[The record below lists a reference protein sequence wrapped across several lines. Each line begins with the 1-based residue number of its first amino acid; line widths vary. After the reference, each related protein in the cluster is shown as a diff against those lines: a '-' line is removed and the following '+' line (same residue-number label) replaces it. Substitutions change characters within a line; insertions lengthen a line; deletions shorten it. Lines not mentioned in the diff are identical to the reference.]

1 MCDWIDARKKR
12 FLPTGTGETIMDTTA
27 RIGQRVA
34 AHDVEIH
41 DIRQRMPRGGVYP
54 RFKLARWTH
63 TAVHYT
69 AAWRERSNLEAE
81 IRSWIGHAN
90 YHVNTHG
97 WPGIAYCIG
106 ITPSGRVLLLR
117 DIEEMGYHAF
127 NANEIALGISCDTT
141 KGQTPTPD
149 MLRSLN
155 IVLKVLHEET
165 PELPNLVRDKTYS
178 HKELGFYDKRNYGTE
193 CCGDLLPFVV
203 RYRKGEDFALS
214 RPSER
219 PQEVDC
225 AKVDVPG
232 VGERWVIGQ
241 IFRRWSE
248 PKANVKIFG
257 LPLTGMSGNDA
268 DGYQQI
274 FERAIMRHVPG
285 SWPEKHDVL
294 LEHVGREVA
303 QAKYGDLSSGPFA
316 AIPAFESTDS
326 SRYFPET
333 NHSVSHG
340 FKSYWEKYGDLDYFG
355 LPISEEFTEDDQT
368 VQYFERARFEWH
380 PGSDPHHFDVML
392 GRLGAEVMQVR
403 GMQPGKDGES
413 PSTPPQISLDS
424 HIAVDQ
430 PNDIDASQIVN
441 ACYQHNRQP
450 KYERQKIERIAEAAV
465 KRSAEFGFRTSIVV
479 AQMLHETGFFQYGG
493 QVKPEQN
500 NYAGLGADNTG
511 AAGASFPNEDEG
523 VLAVV
528 CHMALYVYGDI
539 PQWPQ
544 HLQTYGPKATRRNA
558 VAWAHDNVKKPDGTL
573 LGYLG
578 KVKLVRDYVNGR
590 HAQTDK
596 YPLGGIDNG
605 YANSL
610 VRVANEIIQAPK
622 GSSR

>member
-1 MCDWIDARKKR
+1 
-12 FLPTGTGETIMDTTA
+12 MDTTA
-27 RIGQRVA
+27 LIGQRVE
-34 AHDVEIH
+34 AHDVEVH
-41 DIRQRMPRGGVYP
+41 DIRQRMPRKGAYR
-54 RFKLARWTH
+54 RFNLDHWTH

-69 AAWRERSNLEAE
+69 GVWRERSNLNAE
-81 IRSWIGHAN
+81 IGSWIGHAN
-90 YHVNTHG
+90 YHVNSQK

-127 NANEIALGISCDTT
+127 NANEIAVGISCDTT
-141 KGQTPTPD
+141 KGQIPTPE

-155 IVLKVLHEET
+155 IVLKVLHEES
-165 PELPNLVRDKTYS
+165 PELPNLVRDNTYG
-178 HKELGFYDKRNYGTE
+178 HKEFGFYDQRNYGTD
-193 CCGDLLPFVV
+193 CCGDLLPFVKQ
-203 RYRKGEDFALS
+203 YRDGEDFAPS
-214 RPSER
+214 VITKRPKKTD
-219 PQEVDC
+219 V

-232 VGERWVIGQ
+232 VGEFWITQQ
-241 IFRRWSE
+241 IYRRWSE

-257 LPLTGMSGNDA
+257 LPLSGVFTGA
-268 DGYQQI
+268 DGSEMQI

-285 SWPEKHDVL
+285 SWPDKHDVL
-294 LEHVGREVA
+294 LEHIGREVA
-303 QAKYGDLSSGPFA
+303 HAKYGDLSKEPFA
-316 AIPAFESTDS
+316 AIPAFSSTES

-333 NHSVSHG
+333 DHSVSHG

-355 LPISEEFTEDDQT
+355 LPISEEFTEDDKT
-368 VQYFERARFEWH
+368 VQYFERARFEWQ
-380 PGSDPHHFDVML
+380 PESDPHHFDVVL
-392 GRLGAEVMQVR
+392 GRLGAEVMHIR
-403 GMQPGKDGES
+403 GLEPGKDGEA
-413 PSTPPQISLDS
+413 PSAPPLISLDS
-424 HIAVDQ
+424 HISVKAPGDV
-430 PNDIDASQIVN
+430 DASQIVN

-450 KYERQKIERIAEAAV
+450 KYERQKIERIAEVAV
-465 KRSAEFGFRTSIVV
+465 NRSKEFGFRTSIVA

-523 VLAVV
+523 VLAVI

-539 PQWPQ
+539 SDWPQ

-558 VAWAHDNVKKPDGTL
+558 VAWAHENVKKPDGSL

-578 KVKLVRDYVNGR
+578 KVKRVRDYVNGR

-596 YPLGGIDNG
+596 YPLGGLDNG

-610 VRVANEIIQAPK
+610 VRVANEIIQAPN
-622 GSSR
+622 GSKR